1 MEMCWCKSEAGEL
14 GGRTTFG
21 ALALRAPCLDGTLI
35 LALGPDSGAS
45 HPACKGPGNAPNL
58 RPEWGAGG
66 FCVPSVL
73 SSLIPS
79 VPFPTLS
86 PEQIPA
92 HLAVRLS
99 VLRPLPTTPHSQ
111 TGLLGPENEDVS
123 PQMSTFAEGV
133 SEIPWAGVGRS
144 LEKVVPPPP
153 PQRAILTQPF
163 FPLSLQRPHPT
174 LLTYWR
180 SNKYWA
186 DRPFSQL
193 QSLPVSELNN

>member
-1 MEMCWCKSEAGEL
+1 M
-14 GGRTTFG
+14 
-21 ALALRAPCLDGTLI
+21 
-35 LALGPDSGAS
+35 
-45 HPACKGPGNAPNL
+45 
-58 RPEWGAGG
+58 
-66 FCVPSVL
+66 L

-79 VPFPTLS
+79 VPFPALS
-86 PEQIPA
+86 PEQILA
-92 HLAVRLS
+92 RLAVRLS
-99 VLRPLPTTPHSQ
+99 VLRPLPTTTRSQ
-111 TGLLGPENEDVS
+111 TVRSENEDVS

-133 SEIPWAGVGRS
+133 SEIPRAGVGRS

-163 FPLSLQRPHPT
+163 FPLSLQHPHPT